1 MSLNP
6 GSIDPR
12 TLKELLR
19 LHMLSKSNLLSP
31 ASGSS
36 AAEES
41 DDFSE
46 LLNGLLAM
54 KEQQDI
60 PPAASLKPALMSMP
74 GFISGNP
81 WLQHRLSASRPTEFE
96 PYIQEASRRYGVESS
111 LIKAVI
117 DAESSF
123 NPDAVS
129 RAGAKGL
136 MQLMDATG
144 QSLGVTNPFDP
155 VQNIEGGTRYLS
167 TLLVKYNGN
176 AGTALAAYNAGPGRV
191 NRLDIKDD
199 DDLAAKLHLL
209 PAETQQYV
217 RKVMDLKQKYEAI
230 V

>member
-6 GSIDPR
+6 GTIDPR

-19 LHMLSKSNLLSP
+19 LQLLSKSDLLSST
-31 ASGSS
+31 SGT
-36 AAEES
+36 S
-41 DDFSE
+41 DTEDRSDFSE

-54 KEQQDI
+54 KTEQDV
-60 PPAASLKPALMSMP
+60 PSEASLKPALPPMP
-74 GFISGNP
+74 GFMSINP
-81 WLQHRLSASRPTEFE
+81 LVQQRLSASKPTEFE
-96 PYIQEASRRYGVESS
+96 AHIQEASRRYGVESS

-123 NPDAVS
+123 NPGAVS

-167 TLLVKYNGN
+167 NLLVKYNGN
-176 AGTALAAYNAGPGRV
+176 ASTALAAYNAGPGRLD
-191 NRLDIKDD
+191 RLGIKND
-199 DDLAAKLHLL
+199 DDLMAKLHML

-217 RKVMDLKQKYEAI
+217 RKVMGLKQEYEAI